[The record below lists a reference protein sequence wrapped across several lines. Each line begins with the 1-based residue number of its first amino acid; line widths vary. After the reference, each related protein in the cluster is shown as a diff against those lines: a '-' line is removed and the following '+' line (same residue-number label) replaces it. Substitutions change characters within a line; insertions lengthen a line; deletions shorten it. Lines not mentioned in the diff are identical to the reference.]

1 MTVAQR
7 GFQSAQRLVFPE
19 ADVRPQ
25 EPMAPRTSVRVG
37 GAAELFVRPRSPDGL
52 VEVLRYIHLEQLP
65 LFVIGGGAN
74 TLVGDGGIPGVTL
87 KVPADLFSDQIEP
100 TPTGAVI
107 TLGAGTPITRLVQLM
122 KGRGLV
128 GAEFLAGIPGTIGG
142 ALAMNAG
149 TKMGE
154 CMSVVE
160 AVEIATPDGIGW
172 VPSAALS
179 HGYRH
184 VVLPASSVVTR
195 VRFKLPTGDRAA
207 SQAVMDADLAYR
219 KRTQPSNQPSFGS
232 VFQNPPGDFA
242 GRIIE
247 RVGLKGHSIGR
258 AQISSLH
265 ANWIVNLGGARARD
279 IVALMELAQSRV
291 FSHSGVELKPEVK
304 KVGIFE

>member
-7 GFQSAQRLVFPE
+7 GLQSAQRLVFPE

-65 LFVIGGGAN
+65 LLVIGGGAN

-87 KVPADLFSDQIEP
+87 KIPADLFSDQLEP

-107 TLGAGTPITRLVQLM
+107 TLGAGTPITRLVQVM

-184 VVLPASSVVTR
+184 VVLPANSVVTR
-195 VRFKLPTGDRAA
+195 VRFVLPAGDRAA

-247 RVGLKGHSIGR
+247 RVGLKGHIVGR

-304 KVGIFE
+304 KVGIFQ

>member
-1 MTVAQR
+1 MMAARR
-7 GFQSAQRLVFPE
+7 GLQSAQRLEFPE
-19 ADVRPQ
+19 AEVRIQ

-37 GAAELFVRPRSPDGL
+37 GTAELFIRPRSADG
-52 VEVLRYIHLEQLP
+52 VVQALRHVHLEQLP

-87 KVPADLFSDQIEP
+87 KLPPDLFGDQVEP
-100 TPTGAVI
+100 SSTGAVI
-107 TLGAGTPITRLVQLM
+107 TLGGGTPITRVVQVM
-122 KGRGLV
+122 KSNGLA

-154 CMSVVE
+154 CMSVVD
-160 AVEIATPDGIGW
+160 AAEIATPEGIGW
-172 VPSAALS
+172 IPAASLS

-184 VVLPASSVVTR
+184 VVLPANSVVTR
-195 VRFKLPTGDRAA
+195 VRFVLPKGERAV
-207 SQAVMDADLAYR
+207 SQAAMDADLAYR
-219 KRTQPSNQPSFGS
+219 KRTQPTNQPSFGS
-232 VFQNPPGDFA
+232 VFENPPGDFA

-247 RVGLKGHSIGR
+247 RVGLKGHTIGR
-258 AQISSLH
+258 AQISALH

-304 KVGIFE
+304 KVGIFQ